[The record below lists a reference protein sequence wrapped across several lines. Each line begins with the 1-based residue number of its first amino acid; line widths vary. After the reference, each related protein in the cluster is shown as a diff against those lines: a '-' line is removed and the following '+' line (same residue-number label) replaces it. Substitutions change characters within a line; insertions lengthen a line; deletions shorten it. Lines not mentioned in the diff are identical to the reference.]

1 MKTPIKL
8 ISVALLS
15 ASLAGCV
22 VTSKIDEKE
31 QNASLA
37 SQEQAQQ
44 TVQQSLVAPTLK
56 RKIALGRITN
66 ETSYGRSLLR
76 TQEGDPLGKQ
86 VADIFAKALRESNQ
100 FTVLERT
107 DIASLEKEAAL
118 TGNAFK
124 AVGADVLVIGS
135 LTEFGRKTEG
145 RSGFL
150 SNAKK
155 QVAHA
160 KMDVR
165 LVDTRNG
172 VVIASFSGSGEA
184 SNEQSAI
191 LGYGSHATYDGTLND
206 KAISAAVS
214 DVISKMVS
222 KLADRPWKTSFLS
235 IEPGMVAISGGN
247 AQGIKPGMEFV
258 VKTQGKVVKSKQT
271 GFDVQLPGQTIAHIK
286 VLSNFGDTPENEG
299 SLVQV
304 TQGSLAGQNID
315 SLSVE
320 EQ

>member
-1 MKTPIKL
+1 MKTPVKL
-8 ISVALLS
+8 LLVTVLALTLG
-15 ASLAGCV
+15 GCAV
-22 VTSKIDEKE
+22 SSRIDEKE
-31 QNASLA
+31 QSASLK
-37 SQEQAQQ
+37 SQEEAQQ
-44 TVQQSLVAPTLK
+44 MVQQSLATPTLK

-76 TQEGDPLGKQ
+76 SQEGDPLGKQ
-86 VADIFAKALRESNQ
+86 VADIFAKSLRESNQ

-145 RSGFL
+145 RTGFW
-150 SNAKK
+150 SIAKK

-172 VVIASFSGSGEA
+172 VVIASFSGTGEA
-184 SNEQSAI
+184 SNEQNAV

-214 DVISKMVS
+214 EVISQMVS

-235 IEPGMVAISGGN
+235 IEPGTVAISGGA

-271 GFDVQLPGQTIAHIK
+271 GFDVQLPGQAIARIK

-304 TQGSLAGQNID
+304 TQGSLAGHTID

-320 EQ
+320 EH

>member
-1 MKTPIKL
+1 MKTPTN
-8 ISVALLS
+8 LLLVTV
-15 ASLAGCV
+15 LAITLGGCAV
-22 VTSKIDEKE
+22 SSKIDEKE
-31 QNASLA
+31 QSASLK
-37 SQEQAQQ
+37 SQQEAQQ
-44 TVQQSLVAPTLK
+44 MVQQTLAAPTLK
-56 RKIALGRITN
+56 RKSALGRISN
-66 ETSYGRSLLR
+66 ETSYGPSLLR
-76 TQEGDPLGKQ
+76 TQEVDPLGKQ

-145 RSGFL
+145 RTGFW
-150 SNAKK
+150 SIAKK

-172 VVIASFSGSGEA
+172 VVIASFSGTGEA
-184 SNEQSAI
+184 SNEQNAV

-214 DVISKMVS
+214 EVISQMVS

-235 IEPGMVAISGGN
+235 IEPGTVAISGG
-247 AQGIKPGMEFV
+247 ATQGIKPGMEFV

-271 GFDVQLPGQTIAHIK
+271 GFDVQLPGQAIARIK

-304 TQGSLAGQNID
+304 IQGSLAGQTID

-320 EQ
+320 EH

>member
-1 MKTPIKL
+1 MKTPTN
-8 ISVALLS
+8 LLLVTV
-15 ASLAGCV
+15 LAITLGGCAV
-22 VTSKIDEKE
+22 SSKIDEKE
-31 QNASLA
+31 QSASLK
-37 SQEQAQQ
+37 SQQEAQQ
-44 TVQQSLVAPTLK
+44 MVQQTLAAPTLK
-56 RKIALGRITN
+56 RKIALGRISN

-145 RSGFL
+145 RTGFW
-150 SNAKK
+150 SIAKK

-172 VVIASFSGSGEA
+172 VVIASFSGTGEA
-184 SNEQSAI
+184 SNEQNAV

-214 DVISKMVS
+214 EVISQMVS

-235 IEPGMVAISGGN
+235 IEPGTVAISGG
-247 AQGIKPGMEFV
+247 ATQGIKPGMEFV

-271 GFDVQLPGQTIAHIK
+271 GFDVQLPGQAIARIK

-304 TQGSLAGQNID
+304 IQGSLAGQTID

-320 EQ
+320 EH